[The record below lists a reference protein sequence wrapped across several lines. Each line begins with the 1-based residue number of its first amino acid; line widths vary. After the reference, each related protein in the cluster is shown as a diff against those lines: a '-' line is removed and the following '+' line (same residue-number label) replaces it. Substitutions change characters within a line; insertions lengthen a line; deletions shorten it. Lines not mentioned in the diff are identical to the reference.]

1 MKVEKSLLRKR
12 LMDWTIWGGETTIVA
27 RGGRGF
33 ALQLDVSA
41 AIATECGYFPDNH
54 RLSRL
59 PACGETLE
67 IAWRCRD

>member
-1 MKVEKSLLRKR
+1 
-12 LMDWTIWGGETTIVA
+12 MDLTIVGGEITIVA

-41 AIATECGYFPDNH
+41 AIVTECGYFPENH

-59 PACGETLE
+59 PVYMETVE

>member
-1 MKVEKSLLRKR
+1 M
-12 LMDWTIWGGETTIVA
+12 GGEITIVA
-27 RGGRGF
+27 LGGRGI

-41 AIATECGYFPDNH
+41 AFVTECGYFPDNH

-59 PACGETLE
+59 PACVETLE